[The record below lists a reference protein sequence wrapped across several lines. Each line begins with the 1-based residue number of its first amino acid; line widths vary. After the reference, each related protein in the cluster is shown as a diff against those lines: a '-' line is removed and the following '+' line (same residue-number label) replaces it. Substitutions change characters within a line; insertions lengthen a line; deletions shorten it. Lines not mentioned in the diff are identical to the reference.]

1 MLFNNQKKQGR
12 TTMYRSA
19 GTLTL
24 ACLATLFLSACTKEE
39 APVGPPASRPVK
51 VFTVEGGSAA
61 AIRRF
66 PARVDA
72 SQRAELSFRVSGQ
85 LAEIKVRE
93 GDMVQQGDLVARLDP
108 TDYEIVLEDRT
119 ATFDNAQR
127 NFARGKELIVDGNI
141 SRRDYDRM
149 EADFRTATAALNAA
163 KKDMDYTEMRAP
175 FDGRIAQ
182 RVVENFEEVLAKQT
196 VFFLQDVGFLDVI
209 IDLSE
214 SLIRSLR
221 ANSAH
226 QQRDI
231 DREPAITAVVG
242 FEDRPGASFPL
253 TIKEIATRAN
263 DETQTYP
270 VTFTM
275 RAPEDFTVLPGMT
288 AQVEV
293 DFSKIIVNDAA
304 KWVPARAVQADGSL
318 SPRVWVLDSDSMT
331 VSSQAVV
338 IGRMSGSMVQVTDG
352 LNGGEEIVSVGSP
365 YLAEGMKVTRM
376 AQTEQA
382 QPRADDPS

>member
-1 MLFNNQKKQGR
+1 MH
-12 TTMYRSA
+12 RSV
-19 GTLTL
+19 GTLIL
-24 ACLATLFLSACTKEE
+24 ASLATLFLSGCGKEE

-108 TDYEIVLEDRT
+108 TDYEIVLEDRE

-127 NFARGKELIVDGNI
+127 NFERAKELIVDGNI

-149 EADFRTATAALNAA
+149 EADFRTATAALSAA
-163 KKDMDYTEMRAP
+163 KKDMEYTELRAP
-175 FDGRIAQ
+175 FNGRIAQ

-221 ANSAH
+221 ANSARE
-226 QQRDI
+226 QRDI
-231 DREPAITAVVG
+231 HRETPITATVG

-275 RAPEDFTVLPGMT
+275 RSPEDFTVLPGMT

-293 DFSKIIVNDAA
+293 DFSNIIVDEAA
-304 KWVPARAVQADGSL
+304 KWVPARAVQADDAL
-318 SPRVWVLDSDSMT
+318 SPRVWVLDSASMT
-331 VSSQAVV
+331 VSSQAVI
-338 IGRMSGSMVQVTDG
+338 IGRMSGNMIQVTDG
-352 LNGGEEIVSVGSP
+352 LEGGEEIVSVGAP

-376 AQTEQA
+376 ARTEQA
-382 QPRADDPS
+382 QPRADDPA

>member
-1 MLFNNQKKQGR
+1 
-12 TTMYRSA
+12 MYRSA

-24 ACLATLFLSACTKEE
+24 ACLATLFLSACSKEE

-66 PARVDA
+66 PARVEA

-93 GDMVQQGDLVARLDP
+93 GDLVQQGELVARLDP
-108 TDYEIVLEDRT
+108 ADYEIILEDRE

-127 NFARGKELIVDGNI
+127 NFARAKELIVDGNI
-141 SRRDYDRM
+141 SRLDYDRM
-149 EADFRTATAALNAA
+149 EADSRTAAAALSAA
-163 KKDMDYTEMRAP
+163 KKDMEYTELRAP
-175 FDGRIAQ
+175 FSGRIAQ

-196 VFFLQDVGFLDVI
+196 VFFLQNVGFLDVV
-209 IDLSE
+209 IDLPE

-226 QQRDI
+226 EQRDI
-231 DREPAITAVVG
+231 DHKITALVG

-253 TIKEIATRAN
+253 TIKEIATKAN
-263 DETQTYP
+263 DQTQTYP
-270 VTFTM
+270 VTFNM

-318 SPRVWVLDSDSMT
+318 SPRVWVLDSASMT

-352 LNGGEEIVSVGSP
+352 LNGGEEIVSVGAP

-382 QPRADDPS
+382 QPRADDPA

>member
-1 MLFNNQKKQGR
+1 
-12 TTMYRSA
+12 MYRSTT
-19 GTLTL
+19 TLTL
-24 ACLATLFLSACTKEE
+24 ACLVSLVLSGCGKEE

-51 VFTVEGGSAA
+51 VFTVEGGAAA

-72 SQRAELSFRVSGQ
+72 SQRAELSFRVSGR

-93 GDMVQQGDLVARLDP
+93 GDIVQQGDMVARLDP
-108 TDYEIVLEDRT
+108 TDYEIILEDRE

-127 NFARGKELIVDGNI
+127 NFERAKELIVDGNI

-149 EADFRTATAALNAA
+149 EADFRTTAAALSAA
-163 KKDMDYTEMRAP
+163 KKDMDYTELHAP
-175 FDGRIAQ
+175 FNGRIAQ
-182 RVVENFEEVLAKQT
+182 RTVENFEEVLAKQT

-221 ANSAH
+221 ANSA
-226 QQRDI
+226 QEMRDI
-231 DREPAITAVVG
+231 DLNSPITAVVG

-253 TIKEIATRAN
+253 VIKEVATKAN
-263 DETQTYP
+263 EQTQTYP
-270 VTFTM
+270 VTFKM

-293 DFSKIIVNDAA
+293 DFSKILVGDAA
-304 KWVPARAVQADGSL
+304 KWVPARAVQADSGL
-318 SPRVWVLDSDSMT
+318 SPRVWVLDNASMT
-331 VSSQAVV
+331 VSSQAVI
-338 IGRMSGSMVQVTDG
+338 IGRMSGPMVEVTDG
-352 LNGGEEIVSVGSP
+352 LDGGEEIVSVGAP

-382 QPRADDPS
+382 QPRADDPA